1 VDPGILLKIG
11 SSAPFGCAGWRA
23 DDGSVG
29 LGLFAREWERTC
41 SECGYTWRVSLS
53 IARRGIRGMSAM
65 TVRGA
70 TAGPM
75 HDTNRGSVGALSAD
89 IEARAEL
96 MEGYGVC
103 AKCGADNF
111 TQRPCRRSETA
122 TVDLPPPAP

>member
-1 VDPGILLKIG
+1 MT
-11 SSAPFGCAGWRA
+11 AGGRRA
-23 DDGSVG
+23 DDRLVG

-41 SECGYTWRVSLS
+41 SECGYTWRVPRS

-75 HDTNRGSVGALSAD
+75 HDTHNVSGLSAD
-89 IEARAEL
+89 IQARAEL
-96 MEGYGVC
+96 MEGYRVC
-103 AKCGADNF
+103 AKCGADDF

-122 TVDLPPPAP
+122 TAEGAPSE

>member
-1 VDPGILLKIG
+1 MQKRGGHLTP
-11 SSAPFGCAGWRA
+11 SERRP
-23 DDGSVG
+23 DDGLVG

-41 SECGYTWRVSLS
+41 SECGYTWRVPRS

-70 TAGPM
+70 TAGG
-75 HDTNRGSVGALSAD
+75 NVGGLSAA

-96 MEGYGVC
+96 MEGFRVC
-103 AKCGADNF
+103 AKCGADDF

-122 TVDLPPPAP
+122 TTAPPPPKP

>member
-1 VDPGILLKIG
+1 MRRR
-11 SSAPFGCAGWRA
+11 AGDRLTA
-23 DDGSVG
+23 GGRRTDDGLVG

-41 SECGYTWRVSLS
+41 SECGYTWRVPRS

-70 TAGPM
+70 TATPGPM
-75 HDTNRGSVGALSAD
+75 NDTSNLGALSAD

-96 MEGYGVC
+96 MEGFRVC

-122 TVDLPPPAP
+122 TTDLPPPKP